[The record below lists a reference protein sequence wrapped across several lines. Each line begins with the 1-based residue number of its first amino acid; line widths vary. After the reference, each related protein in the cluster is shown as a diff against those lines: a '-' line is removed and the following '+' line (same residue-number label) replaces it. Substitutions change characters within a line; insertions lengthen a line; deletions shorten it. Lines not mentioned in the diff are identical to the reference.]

1 MKKLKGFLLCL
12 LGCFMVVALS
22 AGLFACSETGNQG
35 NDGKD
40 DGKTDKSTYRL
51 SSISLDT
58 GDAKTEYT
66 IGDEFSAAGL
76 KVTAGFVYDGGTASE
91 DVTEDA
97 VIDAANFNNKKT
109 GTYAIN
115 IGYTFRGVT
124 LYNNYRVNVTSD
136 ILGTIAG
143 LELTY
148 DGERQFAV
156 PAKDAQT
163 VPSIDLSKLTV
174 NKITGTDA
182 SDTKSEALASGDY
195 ALSYSINGG
204 QRAEVSGTSIP
215 VSEAG
220 TYSVFARAE
229 TSVGTENFTMEGFI
243 TFYAVD
249 EVKSLAVSGG
259 KTEFEYN
266 TEETIGEDMTYT
278 VTYASGATKVVPF
291 GDASLTVEGID
302 NKATGTNTA
311 NVTYTE
317 TYLSFD
323 SELGAAVSN
332 TATATATFEYKI
344 GENPDAGKQQTDSF
358 GVTFEDAAKGWG
370 GAADSVIAGT
380 VYVDKDGV
388 QGTTQTNGVIS
399 LISEGQAKYKDKEG
413 TPESGSEP
421 EGVTKFTKAI
431 QMGTIGSS
439 KAWVIDLSAYK
450 DFEGA
455 KAVITVYASTGSN
468 GKARTIVLN
477 TTTSKTDPIATSEQ
491 FTSDK
496 TAYKTEWTVDANTI
510 YYIGSNDSSINYF
523 ALYVDITYTSGT
535 PETVD
540 DFGVTF
546 EDAAKGWG
554 GAADSVIAGTVYVDK
569 DGVQGTTQTNGVISL
584 ISEGQ
589 AKYKDKEGTPES
601 GSEPEG
607 VTKFTKAIQMGTI
620 GSSKAWVIDLSAYK
634 DFEGAKAVITVYAST
649 GSNGK
654 ARTIV
659 LNTTTS
665 KTDPIATSEQFT
677 SDKTAYKTEWT
688 VDANTIY
695 YIGSNDSSINYFALY
710 VTVTYN
716 TSGGG
721 ETESKDITLN
731 MDAVY
736 TKLGGKIGDKVD
748 VTITDGTELVTD
760 EISESGVTVIAS
772 EDSKVVLNE
781 SSKADAQGT
790 KYPVRLKFGSGIDKN
805 ALQIEVEG
813 AATIT
818 VAVRSSSGSEGR
830 DVGIYT
836 KTDDKYTLFGETQH
850 LDVENTSG
858 SGGDIVYIVTFNV
871 SEAGTYYFGSASKGI
886 GIYYI
891 SIEY

>member
-204 QRAEVSGTSIP
+204 QRAEVSSTSIP
-215 VSEAG
+215 VTEAG

-332 TATATATFEYKI
+332 TVTATATFEYKI
-344 GENPDAGKQQTDSF
+344 GENPDAGQVVEEEIKVNISEVDKSQFADSNNI
-358 GVTFEDAAKGWG
+358 VEDIDLSGDGAIVATA
-370 GAADSVIAGT
+370 AADSAIKIT
-380 VYVDKDGV
+380 DNSKKIDGFEF
-388 QGTTQTNGVIS
+388 TQR
-399 LISEGQAKYKDKEG
+399 LQ
-413 TPESGSEP
+413 
-421 EGVTKFTKAI
+421 
-431 QMGTIGSS
+431 
-439 KAWVIDLSAYK
+439 L
-450 DFEGA
+450 
-455 KAVITVYASTGSN
+455 N
-468 GKARTIVLN
+468 GK
-477 TTTSKTDPIATSEQ
+477 
-491 FTSDK
+491 
-496 TAYKTEWTVDANTI
+496 
-510 YYIGSNDSSINYF
+510 GS
-523 ALYVDITYTSGT
+523 
-535 PETVD
+535 
-540 DFGVTF
+540 
-546 EDAAKGWG
+546 
-554 GAADSVIAGTVYVDK
+554 
-569 DGVQGTTQTNGVISL
+569 
-584 ISEGQ
+584 
-589 AKYKDKEGTPES
+589 
-601 GSEPEG
+601 
-607 VTKFTKAIQMGTI
+607 
-620 GSSKAWVIDLSAYK
+620 
-634 DFEGAKAVITVYAST
+634 
-649 GSNGK
+649 
-654 ARTIV
+654 
-659 LNTTTS
+659 
-665 KTDPIATSEQFT
+665 
-677 SDKTAYKTEWT
+677 
-688 VDANTIY
+688 
-695 YIGSNDSSINYFALY
+695 
-710 VTVTYN
+710 
-716 TSGGG
+716 
-721 ETESKDITLN
+721 TESKSIKIT
-731 MDAVY
+731 
-736 TKLGGKIGDKVD
+736 TK
-748 VTITDGTELVTD
+748 
-760 EISESGVTVIAS
+760 
-772 EDSKVVLNE
+772 
-781 SSKADAQGT
+781 
-790 KYPVRLKFGSGIDKN
+790 
-805 ALQIEVEG
+805 G

-818 VAVRSSSGSEGR
+818 VYGMSGSSNTVRPLALYDSNYSPMGQSFDNDGNAIAKFVYE
-830 DVGIYT
+830 
-836 KTDDKYTLFGETQH
+836 
-850 LDVENTSG
+850 VE
-858 SGGDIVYIVTFNV
+858 
-871 SEAGTYYFGSASKGI
+871 EAGTYYLGSTSGFNIYYISFVQTYRAPATSTTEEIKVNISDIDKSQFADSNNIVEDIDLSGDGAIVATAAADSAIKITDNSKKIDGFEFTQRLQLNGKGSTESKSI
-886 GIYYI
+886 KITTKGAATITVYGMSGSSNTVRPLALYDSNYSPMGQSFDNDGNAIAKFVYEVEEAGTYYLGSTSGFNIYYVGFVQTIAATVPQLEDVKVNISEIDKSQFADSNNIVEDIDLSGDGAIVATAAADGAIKITDNSKKIDGFEFTQRLQLNGKGSTESKSIKITTKGAATITVYGMSGSSNTVRPLALYDSNYSPMGQSFDNDGNAIAKFVYEVEEAGTYYLGSTSGFNIYYI

>member
-163 VPSIDLSKLTV
+163 MPSIDLSKLTV

-182 SDTKSEALASGDY
+182 SDTKSETLASGDY

-215 VSEAG
+215 VTEAG

-266 TEETIGEDMTYT
+266 TEETIGGDMTYT

-344 GENPDAGKQQTDSF
+344 GENPDAGKQQTDKF
-358 GVTFEDAAKGWG
+358 VVNFDTNDWTTAA
-370 GAADSVIAGT
+370 SNSTHT
-380 VYVDKDGV
+380 VGKDGTMD
-388 QGTTQTNGVIS
+388 GTDGILTFNNLS
-399 LISEGQAKYKDKEG
+399 K
-413 TPESGSEP
+413 P
-421 EGVTKFTKAI
+421 
-431 QMGTIGSS
+431 SS
-439 KAWVIDLSAYK
+439 KTASSEDETRDFKNTIQFGAYPSRYIELDLTGY
-450 DFEGA
+450 DTT
-455 KAVITVYASTGSN
+455 AVATVSIYASTSGSDTRYIAAYSSTEAGVEN
-468 GKARTIVLN
+468 NIEGYKSVGF
-477 TTTSKTDPIATSEQ
+477 TTSA
-491 FTSDK
+491 
-496 TAYKTEWTVDANTI
+496 TAYLTTWEFAGGAK
-510 YYIGSNDSSINYF
+510 YYIGSTGSTINFFEISVSVTYISGGQTTDEYSVNFDTNDWTTAANNS
-523 ALYVDITYTSGT
+523 TH
-535 PETVD
+535 TV
-540 DFGVTF
+540 G
-546 EDAAKGWG
+546 
-554 GAADSVIAGTVYVDK
+554 K
-569 DGVQGTTQTNGVISL
+569 DGTMDGTGGILTFNNLS
-584 ISEGQ
+584 
-589 AKYKDKEGTPES
+589 KP
-601 GSEPEG
+601 
-607 VTKFTKAIQMGTI
+607 
-620 GSSKAWVIDLSAYK
+620 SSKTASSEDETRDFKNTIQFGAYPSRYIELDLTGY
-634 DFEGAKAVITVYAST
+634 DTTAVATVSIYAST
-649 GSNGK
+649 SGSDTRYIAAYSSTEAGVENNIEGYK
-654 ARTIV
+654 SV
-659 LNTTTS
+659 GFTTS
-665 KTDPIATSEQFT
+665 A
-677 SDKTAYKTEWT
+677 TAYLTTWEFAGGAK
-688 VDANTIY
+688 Y
-695 YIGSNDSSINYFALY
+695 YIGSTGSTINFFEIS
-710 VTVTYN
+710 VSVTY

-721 ETESKDITLN
+721 ETEPKDIALDMYSVYQYLN
-731 MDAVY
+731 GVEEKDALV
-736 TKLGGKIGDKVD
+736 KLD
-748 VTITDGTELVTD
+748 TMTELVSDDYETTG
-760 EISESGVTVIAS
+760 ITVIRPS
-772 EDSKVVLNE
+772 GMDLQYSPNN
-781 SSKADAQGT
+781 G
-790 KYPVRLKFGSGIDKN
+790 YNCRLKLGEKIGNGALMIKTEDK
-805 ALQIEVEG
+805 
-813 AATIT
+813 ATIT
-818 VAVRSSSGSEGR
+818 IQVRSGSSSETR
-830 DVGIYT
+830 AVGIYT
-836 KTDDKYTLFGETQH
+836 NIEDQTSIVGTTQ
-850 LDVENTSG
+850 DAVDGMAEM
-858 SGGDIVYIVTFNV
+858 TFEV
-871 SEAGTYYFGSASKGI
+871 FEAGTYYLGSFVGAVN
-886 GIYYI
+886 IYYI

>member
-58 GDAKTEYT
+58 GEAKTEYT

-124 LYNNYRVNVTSD
+124 LYNNYRVNVSSD

-215 VSEAG
+215 VTEAG

-344 GENPDAGKQQTDSF
+344 GENPDAGQVVTEEIALDMADVYKAHGGTD
-358 GVTFEDAAKGWG
+358 AKINL
-370 GAADSVIAGT
+370 ADGT
-380 VYVDKDGV
+380 EL
-388 QGTTQTNGVIS
+388 TTAEV
-399 LISEGQAKYKDKEG
+399 
-413 TPESGSEP
+413 ESSNIF
-421 EGVTKFTKAI
+421 VVR
-431 QMGTIGSS
+431 S
-439 KAWVIDLSAYK
+439 KGMDLESN
-450 DFEGA
+450 
-455 KAVITVYASTGSN
+455 SN
-468 GKARTIVLN
+468 GG
-477 TTTSKTDPIATSEQ
+477 
-491 FTSDK
+491 
-496 TAYKTEWTVDANTI
+496 Y
-510 YYIGSNDSSINYF
+510 
-523 ALYVDITYTSGT
+523 TYR
-535 PETVD
+535 
-540 DFGVTF
+540 
-546 EDAAKGWG
+546 
-554 GAADSVIAGTVYVDK
+554 
-569 DGVQGTTQTNGVISL
+569 L
-584 ISEGQ
+584 
-589 AKYKDKEGTPES
+589 
-601 GSEPEG
+601 
-607 VTKFTKAIQMGTI
+607 
-620 GSSKAWVIDLSAYK
+620 
-634 DFEGAKAVITVYAST
+634 
-649 GSNGK
+649 
-654 ARTIV
+654 
-659 LNTTTS
+659 
-665 KTDPIATSEQFT
+665 
-677 SDKTAYKTEWT
+677 
-688 VDANTIY
+688 
-695 YIGSNDSSINYFALY
+695 
-710 VTVTYN
+710 
-716 TSGGG
+716 
-721 ETESKDITLN
+721 
-731 MDAVY
+731 
-736 TKLGGKIGDKVD
+736 KLGGKIGDGALKI
-748 VTITDGTELVTD
+748 VT
-760 EISESGVTVIAS
+760 
-772 EDSKVVLNE
+772 
-781 SSKADAQGT
+781 
-790 KYPVRLKFGSGIDKN
+790 
-805 ALQIEVEG
+805 EG

-818 VAVRSSSGSEGR
+818 IQVRSSGSDAR
-830 DVGIYT
+830 AVGVYT
-836 KTDDKYTLFGETQH
+836 DNNDETSIIGTTQDA
-850 LDVENTSG
+850 LESMTEM
-858 SGGDIVYIVTFNV
+858 TFEV
-871 SEAGTYYFGSASKGI
+871 PEAGTYYLGSFINGVN
-886 GIYYI
+886 IYYI

>member
-358 GVTFEDAAKGWG
+358 GVTFEDVAKGWG
-370 GAADSVIAGT
+370 GAADSAIAGT

-388 QGTTQTNGVIS
+388 QGTTQTS
-399 LISEGQAKYKDKEG
+399 
-413 TPESGSEP
+413 
-421 EGVTKFTKAI
+421 
-431 QMGTIGSS
+431 
-439 KAWVIDLSAYK
+439 
-450 DFEGA
+450 
-455 KAVITVYASTGSN
+455 
-468 GKARTIVLN
+468 
-477 TTTSKTDPIATSEQ
+477 
-491 FTSDK
+491 
-496 TAYKTEWTVDANTI
+496 
-510 YYIGSNDSSINYF
+510 
-523 ALYVDITYTSGT
+523 
-535 PETVD
+535 
-540 DFGVTF
+540 
-546 EDAAKGWG
+546 
-554 GAADSVIAGTVYVDK
+554 
-569 DGVQGTTQTNGVISL
+569 GVISL

>member
-12 LGCFMVVALS
+12 LGCFMVIALS

-124 LYNNYRVNVTSD
+124 LYNNYRVNVSSD

-182 SDTKSEALASGDY
+182 SDTKSETLASGDY

-215 VSEAG
+215 VTEAG

-229 TSVGTENFTMEGFI
+229 TSVGTENFTMDGFI

-249 EVKSLAVSGG
+249 EVKSLAVTGG

-317 TYLSFD
+317 TYISFD

-332 TATATATFEYKI
+332 SATATATFEYKI
-344 GENPDAGKQQTDSF
+344 GENPDAGQTTEVETTVNF
-358 GVTFEDAAKGWG
+358 GDVLID
-370 GAADSVIAGT
+370 
-380 VYVDKDGV
+380 
-388 QGTTQTNGVIS
+388 NG
-399 LISEGQAKYKDKEG
+399 D
-413 TPESGSEP
+413 
-421 EGVTKFTKAI
+421 
-431 QMGTIGSS
+431 
-439 KAWVIDLSAYK
+439 
-450 DFEGA
+450 
-455 KAVITVYASTGSN
+455 
-468 GKARTIVLN
+468 
-477 TTTSKTDPIATSEQ
+477 
-491 FTSDK
+491 
-496 TAYKTEWTVDANTI
+496 
-510 YYIGSNDSSINYF
+510 
-523 ALYVDITYTSGT
+523 
-535 PETVD
+535 
-540 DFGVTF
+540 
-546 EDAAKGWG
+546 
-554 GAADSVIAGTVYVDK
+554 
-569 DGVQGTTQTNGVISL
+569 
-584 ISEGQ
+584 
-589 AKYKDKEGTPES
+589 
-601 GSEPEG
+601 
-607 VTKFTKAIQMGTI
+607 
-620 GSSKAWVIDLSAYK
+620 
-634 DFEGAKAVITVYAST
+634 
-649 GSNGK
+649 
-654 ARTIV
+654 
-659 LNTTTS
+659 
-665 KTDPIATSEQFT
+665 
-677 SDKTAYKTEWT
+677 
-688 VDANTIY
+688 
-695 YIGSNDSSINYFALY
+695 
-710 VTVTYN
+710 
-716 TSGGG
+716 
-721 ETESKDITLN
+721 KDITESI
-731 MDAVY
+731 
-736 TKLGGKIGDKVD
+736 KLTEDGKIIAQAAAGKAIR
-748 VTITDGTELVTD
+748 TNANKKSADGLEFTM
-760 EISESGVTVIAS
+760 
-772 EDSKVVLNE
+772 
-781 SSKADAQGT
+781 
-790 KYPVRLKFGSGIDKN
+790 RLQLRGSGSVDSRSIK
-805 ALQIEVEG
+805 LELEG
-813 AATIT
+813 PATIT
-818 VAVRSSSGSEGR
+818 LYGMSATGGSVRTLE
-830 DVGIYT
+830 IYDT
-836 KTDDKYTLFGETQH
+836 NGTALGQGQSNDGNAIQKYTFTTES
-850 LDVENTSG
+850 D
-858 SGGDIVYIVTFNV
+858 
-871 SEAGTYYFGSASKGI
+871 GTYYIWGDNGI
-886 GIYYI
+886 NIYYI
-891 SIEY
+891 SIVETVSGAQSTANDTAVATEAIIKKLETAIEY